1 MITDRTLKRWRQQ
14 SLWVIEDIRK
24 SEVLDEVQLQL
35 ETSHL
40 RILELTQ
47 ELMDRNLLDQ
57 KNAKPKSKVKREK
70 PSSDTF

>member
-24 SEVLDEVQLQL
+24 SEVLDVVQLQL